1 MSVGHS
7 SDSHCIGFSEPP
19 GVFLDY
25 NNSMLGEGTKK
36 ALFRSLLLR
45 RGPDPPPFVVPWESE
60 TLGPY
65 FNVVVDAISPE
76 TDSVL
81 KTNRKKE

>member
-36 ALFRSLLLR
+36 ALFVIFYYE
-45 RGPDPPPFVVPWESE
+45 GGGGAAEM
-60 TLGPY
+60 
-65 FNVVVDAISPE
+65 
-76 TDSVL
+76 L
-81 KTNRKKE
+81 KHYEAFL

>member
-36 ALFRSLLLR
+36 ALFRSLLLFKLHR
-45 RGPDPPPFVVPWESE
+45 LEESTMFYMRFVIHRTNMFSE
-60 TLGPY
+60 HC
-65 FNVVVDAISPE
+65 SPQ
-76 TDSVL
+76 SKVCFF
-81 KTNRKKE
+81 